1 MVDFHKIPTL
11 TDWGNIS
18 DEAYYPDNYHLS
30 FFMKNY
36 NELIYSINQP
46 TGVNIIF
53 SLYKI
58 PTKPFHYY
66 MNCVLYG
73 ILKKDIS
80 LVEYYSEFYLN
91 DAVWAIQEK
100 VKEEFVEN
108 YLDFIEPLEKIIYD
122 IKVLSIETTYSID
135 EFIEIE
141 KKVFQLI
148 AKIKKSNNQ

>member
-1 MVDFHKIPTL
+1 M
-11 TDWGNIS
+11 
-18 DEAYYPDNYHLS
+18 
-30 FFMKNY
+30 
-36 NELIYSINQP
+36 
-46 TGVNIIF
+46 
-53 SLYKI
+53 
-58 PTKPFHYY
+58 
-66 MNCVLYG
+66 YG

-80 LVEYYSEFYLN
+80 L
-91 DAVWAIQEK
+91 
-100 VKEEFVEN
+100 VEN

>member
-1 MVDFHKIPTL
+1 MCFV
-11 TDWGNIS
+11 W
-18 DEAYYPDNYHLS
+18 Y
-30 FFMKNY
+30 
-36 NELIYSINQP
+36 
-46 TGVNIIF
+46 
-53 SLYKI
+53 
-58 PTKPFHYY
+58 
-66 MNCVLYG
+66 
-73 ILKKDIS
+73 LKKDIS

>member
-1 MVDFHKIPTL
+1 
-11 TDWGNIS
+11 
-18 DEAYYPDNYHLS
+18 
-30 FFMKNY
+30 
-36 NELIYSINQP
+36 
-46 TGVNIIF
+46 
-53 SLYKI
+53 
-58 PTKPFHYY
+58 

-80 LVEYYSEFYLN
+80 L
-91 DAVWAIQEK
+91 
-100 VKEEFVEN
+100 VEN